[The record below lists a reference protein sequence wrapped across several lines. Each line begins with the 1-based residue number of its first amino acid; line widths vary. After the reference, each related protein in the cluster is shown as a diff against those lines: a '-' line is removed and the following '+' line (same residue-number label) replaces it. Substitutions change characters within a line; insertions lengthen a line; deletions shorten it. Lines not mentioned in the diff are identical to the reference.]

1 MSGAG
6 SNGQTMYHHCAFD
19 LASARAPC
27 KLAAMTREEF
37 DSYCSTFKGTSHVVQ
52 WGGASVWKVG
62 GKIFAVNSVWGAGD
76 DDKISFKC
84 SDLGYEVL
92 KEQPGLIPA
101 PYLARA
107 RWIQVVDPG
116 AMSDKDLKANIAAA
130 YRIIAG
136 KLTRAKRAE
145 LGIVL
150 A

>member
-1 MSGAG
+1 
-6 SNGQTMYHHCAFD
+6 
-19 LASARAPC
+19 
-27 KLAAMTREEF
+27 MTREQF
-37 DSYCSTFKGTSHVVQ
+37 DAFCRSFKGTSHVVQ

-62 GKIFAVNSVWGAGD
+62 GKIFAVHSVWGQGD
-76 DDKISFKC
+76 GGKISFKC

-92 KEQPGLIPA
+92 KEQPGLVPA

-107 RWIQVVDPG
+107 KWIQVAEPG
-116 AMSDKDLKANIAAA
+116 AMSDEDLKGNIAAA

-150 A
+150 G